1 MAKGQGNFN
10 AGMLNEVN
18 IELDVHAVVQA
29 IANNPKAL
37 NALAKIVRDQLLKD
51 ARQKGT
57 LFRQWGGTK

>member
-10 AGMLNEVN
+10 AGNVNQVN
-18 IELDVHAVVQA
+18 IEVDVSAIVKA
-29 IANNPKAL
+29 IANNPTAL
-37 NALAKIVRDQLLKD
+37 NALAKAVRDQLLRE

>member
-1 MAKGQGNFN
+1 MANGQGSFN
-10 AGMLNEVN
+10 AGDIENVD
-18 IELDVHAVVQA
+18 IELDVNVIVQA

-57 LFRQWGGTK
+57 LFRQWGGNK